1 MSRWNAFAELVRVSV
16 EVGPDGSASETRSSR
31 RVPANRRTV
40 GATSWAAALSAGLH
54 ADAEVE
60 LRSRDYLGEQELSM
74 DGTEYEV
81 ERVQDS
87 GEFCRLTL
95 KRRLRSG

>member
-16 EVGPDGSASETRSSR
+16 AVGPDGSASETRSSR

-40 GATSWAAALSAGLH
+40 GATAWAAALSAGLH
-54 ADAEVE
+54 ADGEVE
-60 LRSRDYLGEQELSM
+60 LRSRDYRGEQALVM

-95 KRRLRSG
+95 KRRLRSA

>member
-1 MSRWNAFAELVRVSV
+1 
-16 EVGPDGSASETRSSR
+16 
-31 RVPANRRTV
+31 
-40 GATSWAAALSAGLH
+40 
-54 ADAEVE
+54 
-60 LRSRDYLGEQELSM
+60 M

-81 ERVQDS
+81 ERVQDY

>member
-1 MSRWNAFAELVRVSV
+1 MS
-16 EVGPDGSASETRSSR
+16 GPTAR
-31 RVPANRRTV
+31 RPRRARA
-40 GATSWAAALSAGLH
+40 GAWAAALSAGLH

-81 ERVQDS
+81 ERVQDY